1 MYQNNMIMKKEIKKK
16 YESPEMR
23 VYDMELPVILAGS
36 GVENSI
42 YEIEYGGIDDSG
54 VLEVD

>member
-1 MYQNNMIMKKEIKKK
+1 MIMKKEIKKK

-42 YEIEYGGIDDSG
+42 YESEYGGIDDSG
-54 VLEVD
+54 ELEVD